1 MLLSKASK
9 RGVSIP
15 ETTKEQLLNWFT
27 TTKSTIYTDQ
37 LKQELAAGAD
47 LWGFLSA
54 KLKKEDTFRNEIKVT
69 YERRVSELPDTIDR
83 IAAAIQTDTKKEVLV
98 IIDDLDKL
106 DLSVVESIYRDNIN
120 ALFSPNIRI
129 VFTIPISVVREP
141 RLLAT
146 LQSFCQIILL
156 SVTKFYPQDQAHK
169 ADGEAIAENVEILQ
183 EILDKRIPSD
193 LIDPNVRR
201 QLVLLSGG
209 VLREL
214 IRLGQEC
221 CRECMLELE
230 LDPNQPDLVI
240 NADILAAA
248 VKTLRNQFAR
258 SLGSQLYELL
268 VKIYADFTPPDA
280 RSSEF
285 LELLHG
291 LYVLEYENDDL
302 WYDLHPL
309 VADLLQRKQLLTLS
323 HLSSVMV
330 MQAKI
335 SPLNQRELSKLIIS
349 IRANAHHL
357 DLFLAVC
364 DDRELRDLLIQQ
376 YETTLANE
384 GFAPYRVGLNPKA
397 PSLKATLDEFVKYNP
412 ALQSDTKVVVT
423 VLGSSSLFG
432 VRLTEDKSEQEKFFF
447 SLQWTREALREFK
460 FPVVLWL
467 SNYSGYRGIS
477 ASPGFL
483 ELAQWC
489 V

>member
-1 MLLSKASK
+1 MAANDRYDRFMQAYRNLGLFPLLEPQEIEDFRVSYGRRTLARLKQEVQASEANGKVIFTGHRGCGKSTLLHELNILMQKQQHFVVLFSIADMVEMSDINHVNILYAIALTLLSKASK
-9 RGVSIP
+9 RGVAIP
-15 ETTKEQLLNWFT
+15 DATKEQLLNWFT
-27 TTKSTIYTDQ
+27 TTKSTTYTDQ
-37 LKQELAAGAD
+37 LQQELGAGGD

-69 YERRVSELPDTIDR
+69 YERRVSELSDTIDR
-83 IAAAIQTDTKKEVLV
+83 IAAAIQTATKKEVLV

-141 RLLAT
+141 KLLAT

-156 SVTKFYPQDQAHK
+156 SVTKFFPQDQAHK
-169 ADGEAIAENVEILQ
+169 AHREAIAENVKILQ
-183 EILDKRIPSD
+183 EILDKRISSD

-230 LDPNQPDLVI
+230 LDPDQPDLVI

-258 SLGSQLYELL
+258 SLGSQLYDLL
-268 VKIYADFTPPDA
+268 VSIYADFTPPDA

-309 VADLLQRKQLLTLS
+309 VTDLLQRKQLLT
-323 HLSSVMV
+323 
-330 MQAKI
+330 
-335 SPLNQRELSKLIIS
+335 SP
-349 IRANAHHL
+349 
-357 DLFLAVC
+357 
-364 DDRELRDLLIQQ
+364 
-376 YETTLANE
+376 T
-384 GFAPYRVGLNPKA
+384 
-397 PSLKATLDEFVKYNP
+397 
-412 ALQSDTKVVVT
+412 
-423 VLGSSSLFG
+423 
-432 VRLTEDKSEQEKFFF
+432 
-447 SLQWTREALREFK
+447 
-460 FPVVLWL
+460 
-467 SNYSGYRGIS
+467 
-477 ASPGFL
+477 
-483 ELAQWC
+483 
-489 V
+489 

>member
-1 MLLSKASK
+1 MQAYRNLGLTPLLEPQEIADFRVSYGQRTLARLKQEVQASEADGKVIFTGHRGCGKSTLLHELNILMQKQQHFVVLFSIADMVEMSDVNHVNILYAIALTLLSKASK
-9 RGVSIP
+9 RGVAIP
-15 ETTKEQLLNWFT
+15 DATKKQLLNWFT
-27 TTKSTIYTDQ
+27 TTKSATYTDQ
-37 LKQELAAGAD
+37 LQQEMGAGAD

-69 YERRVSELPDTIDR
+69 YERRVSELSDTIDR
-83 IAAAIQTDTKKEVLV
+83 IAAAIQTATQKEVLV

-141 RLLAT
+141 KLLAT

-156 SVTKFYPQDQAHK
+156 SVTKFYPQDQAHQVNGK
-169 ADGEAIAENVEILQ
+169 AIEENVEILQ
-183 EILDKRIPSD
+183 EILEKRIPHD
-193 LIDPNVRR
+193 LIDPNVMRV
-201 QLVLLSGG
+201 LVLLSGG

-221 CRECMLELE
+221 CRECMLEL
-230 LDPNQPDLVI
+230 DINPDQSDLVI

-280 RSSEF
+280 QSPEF

-309 VADLLQRKQLLTLS
+309 VTDLLWRKQLL
-323 HLSSVMV
+323 M
-330 MQAKI
+330 
-335 SPLNQRELSKLIIS
+335 SP
-349 IRANAHHL
+349 
-357 DLFLAVC
+357 
-364 DDRELRDLLIQQ
+364 
-376 YETTLANE
+376 T
-384 GFAPYRVGLNPKA
+384 
-397 PSLKATLDEFVKYNP
+397 
-412 ALQSDTKVVVT
+412 
-423 VLGSSSLFG
+423 
-432 VRLTEDKSEQEKFFF
+432 
-447 SLQWTREALREFK
+447 
-460 FPVVLWL
+460 
-467 SNYSGYRGIS
+467 
-477 ASPGFL
+477 
-483 ELAQWC
+483 
-489 V
+489 

>member
-1 MLLSKASK
+1 MAANDRYDRFMQAYRNLGLFPLLEPQEIEDFRVSYGRRTLARLKQEVQASEANGKVIFTGHRGCGKSTLLHELNILMQKQQHFVVLFSIADMVEMSDVNHVNILYAIALTLLSKASQ
-9 RGVSIP
+9 RGVAIP
-15 ETTKEQLLNWFT
+15 DATKEQLLNWFT
-27 TTKSTIYTDQ
+27 TTKSTTYTDQ
-37 LKQELAAGAD
+37 LKQELGAGAD
-47 LWGFLSA
+47 LWSFLSA

-69 YERRVSELPDTIDR
+69 YERRVSELSDMIDR
-83 IAAAIQTDTKKEVLV
+83 IAAAIQTATKKEVLV

-141 RLLAT
+141 KLLAT

-156 SVTKFYPQDQAHK
+156 SVTKFFPQDQAHQ
-169 ADGEAIAENVEILQ
+169 ANGEAIAENVEILQ
-183 EILDKRIPSD
+183 EILDKRISSD

-230 LDPNQPDLVI
+230 LEPDQPDLVI
-240 NADILAAA
+240 NVDILAAA

-258 SLGSQLYELL
+258 SLGSQLYDLL

-309 VADLLQRKQLLTLS
+309 VTDLLQRKQLLT
-323 HLSSVMV
+323 
-330 MQAKI
+330 
-335 SPLNQRELSKLIIS
+335 SP
-349 IRANAHHL
+349 
-357 DLFLAVC
+357 
-364 DDRELRDLLIQQ
+364 
-376 YETTLANE
+376 T
-384 GFAPYRVGLNPKA
+384 
-397 PSLKATLDEFVKYNP
+397 
-412 ALQSDTKVVVT
+412 
-423 VLGSSSLFG
+423 
-432 VRLTEDKSEQEKFFF
+432 
-447 SLQWTREALREFK
+447 
-460 FPVVLWL
+460 
-467 SNYSGYRGIS
+467 
-477 ASPGFL
+477 
-483 ELAQWC
+483 
-489 V
+489 

>member
-1 MLLSKASK
+1 MTANDRYDRFMQAYRNLGLFPLLEPQEIEDFRVKYGRRTLVRLKQEVQASKANGKVIFTGHRGCGKSTLLHELNISMQQQQHFVVLFSIADMVEMSDVNHVNILYAIALMLLSKASK
-9 RGVSIP
+9 HSVAIP
-15 ETTKEQLLNWFT
+15 DATKKHLLDWFT
-27 TTKSTIYTDQ
+27 TTKSTTYTDQ
-37 LKQELAAGAD
+37 LKQELGAGGD

-69 YERRVSELPDTIDR
+69 FERRVSELSDTIDR
-83 IAAAIQTDTKKEVLV
+83 IAAAIQTATKKEVLV

-156 SVTKFYPQDQAHK
+156 SVTKFYPQDQAHQ

-183 EILDKRIPSD
+183 EILDKRIPKD

-230 LDPNQPDLVI
+230 LDSDQPDLVI
-240 NADILAAA
+240 NDDILAAA

-258 SLGSQLYELL
+258 SLGSQLYDLL

-280 RSSEF
+280 RSSDF

-309 VADLLQRKQLLTLS
+309 VTDLLQRKQLLT
-323 HLSSVMV
+323 
-330 MQAKI
+330 
-335 SPLNQRELSKLIIS
+335 SP
-349 IRANAHHL
+349 
-357 DLFLAVC
+357 
-364 DDRELRDLLIQQ
+364 
-376 YETTLANE
+376 T
-384 GFAPYRVGLNPKA
+384 
-397 PSLKATLDEFVKYNP
+397 
-412 ALQSDTKVVVT
+412 
-423 VLGSSSLFG
+423 
-432 VRLTEDKSEQEKFFF
+432 
-447 SLQWTREALREFK
+447 
-460 FPVVLWL
+460 
-467 SNYSGYRGIS
+467 
-477 ASPGFL
+477 
-483 ELAQWC
+483 
-489 V
+489 